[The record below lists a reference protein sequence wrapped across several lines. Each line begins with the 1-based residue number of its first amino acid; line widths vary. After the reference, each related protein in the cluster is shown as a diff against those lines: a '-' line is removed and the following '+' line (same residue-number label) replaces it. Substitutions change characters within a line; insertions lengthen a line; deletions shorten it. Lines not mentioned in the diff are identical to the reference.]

1 MSEAS
6 LGETLIP
13 AINKLQDIFSQVVP
27 TTNMVALGN
36 IARLLAANLAT
47 QLKQGALR
55 TGGDLWCRCKLQA
68 NAEFRLDLPQVAVV
82 GSQSSGKSS
91 VLEALVGRDFL
102 PRGPEICTRRPLL
115 LQLVLVPEFS
125 ADSCFAAMPIDR
137 KIFSWDT
144 ALAGEAGAQ
153 LGKGS

>member
-13 AINKLQDIFSQVVP
+13 AINKLQDIFSQVSP
-27 TTNMVALGN
+27 M
-36 IARLLAANLAT
+36 ARLGCCQGRNVGCWLHQAKAQLWAT
-47 QLKQGALR
+47 ELSFL
-55 TGGDLWCRCKLQA
+55 CKLQA

-115 LQLVLVPEFS
+115 LQLVWHPRPLTGI
-125 ADSCFAAMPIDR
+125 FA
-137 KIFSWDT
+137 S
-144 ALAGEAGAQ
+144 
-153 LGKGS
+153 